1 MGCLQTVE
9 VVIVQAA
16 NTKGLH
22 VVPQLSRVSKQMSFC
37 SESKCL
43 GVFNQSKWT
52 PHLEVVS
59 PLLLLHVTV
68 VARAMQQS
76 LSAIPQ

>member
-16 NTKGLH
+16 NMKGLH

-59 PLLLLHVTV
+59 PLLHVTV

-76 LSAIPQ
+76 LSAMPQ